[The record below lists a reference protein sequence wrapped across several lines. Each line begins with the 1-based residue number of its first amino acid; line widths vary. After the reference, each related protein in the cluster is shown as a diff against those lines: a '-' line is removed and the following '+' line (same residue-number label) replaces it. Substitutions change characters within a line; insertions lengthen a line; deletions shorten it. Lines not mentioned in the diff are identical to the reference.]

1 MIYNNSDIKKIYHET
16 FMTDFNLSY
25 LVTDL

>member
-16 FMTDFNLSY
+16 FMKDFNLSY